1 MPPPT
6 MRTAIV
12 ALSALAAA
20 CLVHADAGE
29 VVELSDDSFDR
40 HIRDGAW

>member
-1 MPPPT
+1 
-6 MRTAIV
+6 MRAAVI

-20 CLVHADAGE
+20 CLVRADTGE
-29 VVELSDDSFDR
+29 VVVLSDDSFDR